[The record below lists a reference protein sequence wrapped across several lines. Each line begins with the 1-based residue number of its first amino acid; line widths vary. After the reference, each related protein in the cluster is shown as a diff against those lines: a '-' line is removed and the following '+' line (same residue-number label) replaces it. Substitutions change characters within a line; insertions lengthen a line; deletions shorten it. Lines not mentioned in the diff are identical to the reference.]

1 MGARNIKNVLTIAGV
16 DPSGGAGVLA
26 DVKVMS
32 ALGTF
37 ATGVIAALTAQN
49 TKAVTGVMPVPAAF
63 VKEQIDTLFAD
74 VRIDAVKIGMLGAQ
88 DVMAAVAQALRAH
101 EAPKIVLDTV
111 MVAKSGDRLMPDD
124 AVAFFKEELLPL
136 ADVITPNL
144 PEASVLLGREVRATA
159 NMHEAARELWDMCG
173 GKTAVYLK
181 GGHLDGK
188 NACDVL
194 YDGKTF
200 VEFDSPRVQTKNTHG
215 TGCSLSSALAACL
228 AKTDNLELAAKMA
241 KEYISEAIAASSA
254 LDVGS
259 GHGPIHH
266 FVRLWQA
273 TRGC

>member
-49 TKAVTGVMPVPAAF
+49 TRAVTGVMPVPAF

-101 EAPKIVLDTV
+101 QAPKVVLDTV

-181 GGHLDGK
+181 GGHSVEETLR
-188 NACDVL
+188 DVF
-194 YDGKTF
+194 YDGKAF
-200 VEFDSPRVQTKNTHG
+200 IDLDGPRVHTKNTHG
-215 TGCSLSSALAACL
+215 TGCSLSSAIAALWARTDDLPQAVRLARR
-228 AKTDNLELAAKMA
+228 
-241 KEYISEAIAASSA
+241 YIEEAINASDD
-254 LDVGS
+254 LTVGS

-266 FVRLWQA
+266 FVRFESLYS
-273 TRGC
+273 

>member
-111 MVAKSGDRLMPDD
+111 MVAKSGDRLSERTVVWVKGD
-124 AVAFFKEELLPL
+124 
-136 ADVITPNL
+136 
-144 PEASVLLGREVRATA
+144 TA
-159 NMHEAARELWDMCG
+159 NRVFNLFQPLGQLSGRSC
-173 GKTAVYLK
+173 AV
-181 GGHLDGK
+181 
-188 NACDVL
+188 
-194 YDGKTF
+194 
-200 VEFDSPRVQTKNTHG
+200 
-215 TGCSLSSALAACL
+215 
-228 AKTDNLELAAKMA
+228 
-241 KEYISEAIAASSA
+241 I
-254 LDVGS
+254 
-259 GHGPIHH
+259 
-266 FVRLWQA
+266 
-273 TRGC
+273 

>member
-49 TKAVTGVMPVPAAF
+49 TRAVTGVMPVPAAF

-101 EAPKIVLDTV
+101 QAPKVVLDTV

-136 ADVITPNL
+136 VTDETPLDDPNSIELELLSNLVADYSEEHFALGEPSLVD
-144 PEASVLLGREVRATA
+144 VLKLRMYEMGLNQKSLAKLIGVSPSRLSDYLSGKCEPTLKI
-159 NMHEAARELWDMCG
+159 AREISQKLNID
-173 GKTAVYLK
+173 A
-181 GGHLDGK
+181 
-188 NACDVL
+188 NIVL
-194 YDGKTF
+194 G
-200 VEFDSPRVQTKNTHG
+200 V
-215 TGCSLSSALAACL
+215 
-228 AKTDNLELAAKMA
+228 
-241 KEYISEAIAASSA
+241 
-254 LDVGS
+254 
-259 GHGPIHH
+259 
-266 FVRLWQA
+266 
-273 TRGC
+273 